1 MLIKKKHQCQLNT
14 YTLYLHFCCF
24 LFAYLFLL
32 VHYIFTFT
40 SDVCGFFF
48 FECVHMRARKNLNPE
63 KTPLNIIYIFTLCIR
78 YFHYKCIYLI
88 LFFLTDIKKLQI
100 ADGRNLRFDRSI
112 KVFKRGGTTGETEGY
127 LSDNSLSV
135 CLDFTNGFY
144 FFDRCYAVE
153 SINSPFFEPGDS
165 GSGVF
170 LIENGVPTK
179 PLGIAFAFQKRSQTT
194 AVCRIDKII
203 DAFNLSVY
211 QYEEESMET

>member
-1 MLIKKKHQCQLNT
+1 MPIKYIYPLSAICCIFHLPT
-14 YTLYLHFCCF
+14 FFSWFTTFLH
-24 LFAYLFLL
+24 LL
-32 VHYIFTFT
+32 QMYVA
-40 SDVCGFFF
+40 FF
-48 FECVHMRARKNLNPE
+48 FECVHIRARKKLNPE
-63 KTPLNIIYIFTLCIR
+63 KTPLNIIYILSLCIR
-78 YFHYKCIYLI
+78 YFHYKCIYFFFI
-88 LFFLTDIKKLQI
+88 FFFLADIKKLQI
-100 ADGRNLRFDRSI
+100 ADARNLRFDRSI

-144 FFDRCYAVE
+144 FFDRCYAVT

-179 PLGIAFAFQKRSQTT
+179 PLGIAFAFHKRSQTT

>member
-1 MLIKKKHQCQLNT
+1 
-14 YTLYLHFCCF
+14 
-24 LFAYLFLL
+24 
-32 VHYIFTFT
+32 
-40 SDVCGFFF
+40 
-48 FECVHMRARKNLNPE
+48 MRARKNLNPE

-112 KVFKRGGTTGETEGY
+112 KVFKRGGTTGETKGY

>member
-1 MLIKKKHQCQLNT
+1 MYPLSAI
-14 YTLYLHFCCF
+14 CCF
-24 LFAYLFLL
+24 FHLPTFFSWFTTFLHL
-32 VHYIFTFT
+32 LQMCVAFIFR
-40 SDVCGFFF
+40 VCPYQS
-48 FECVHMRARKNLNPE
+48 AKKNWIQK
-63 KTPLNIIYIFTLCIR
+63 KTPLNIIYILSLCIR
-78 YFHYKCIYLI
+78 YFHYNCIYFFFI
-88 LFFLTDIKKLQI
+88 FFFLADIKKLQI

-211 QYEEESMET
+211 QYEEESMETWKLQWK

>member
-1 MLIKKKHQCQLNT
+1 MPIKYIYPLSALLLFFICLPFSPGS
-14 YTLYLHFCCF
+14 LHF
-24 LFAYLFLL
+24 
-32 VHYIFTFT
+32 YIYFR
-40 SDVCGFFF
+40 CMWLFF

-144 FFDRCYAVE
+144 FFDRCYAVT

>member
-1 MLIKKKHQCQLNT
+1 MLIKKTPMPIKYIYPLSALLLFFICLPFSPGS
-14 YTLYLHFCCF
+14 LHFYIYFRCIW
-24 LFAYLFLL
+24 LFFR
-32 VHYIFTFT
+32 
-40 SDVCGFFF
+40 VCPY
-48 FECVHMRARKNLNPE
+48 ESAEKSESRKNTSKYHLYFYA
-63 KTPLNIIYIFTLCIR
+63 LYQIFSLQVHLS
-78 YFHYKCIYLI
+78 YFI
-88 LFFLTDIKKLQI
+88 FFLTDIKKLQI

>member
-1 MLIKKKHQCQLNT
+1 M
-14 YTLYLHFCCF
+14 YV
-24 LFAYLFLL
+24 A
-32 VHYIFTFT
+32 
-40 SDVCGFFF
+40 FFF
-48 FECVHMRARKNLNPE
+48 RVCHIRARKNLNPE

>member
-1 MLIKKKHQCQLNT
+1 MWLFFRVCPYQSAEKTESRKNT
-14 YTLYLHFCCF
+14 SKYHLYFIAL
-24 LFAYLFLL
+24 YQ
-32 VHYIFTFT
+32 IF
-40 SDVCGFFF
+40 SLQMHLFFF
-48 FECVHMRARKNLNPE
+48 HF
-63 KTPLNIIYIFTLCIR
+63 
-78 YFHYKCIYLI
+78 
-88 LFFLTDIKKLQI
+88 FFLADIKKLQI
-100 ADGRNLRFDRSI
+100 ADARNLRFDRSI

-144 FFDRCYAVE
+144 FFDRCYAVT

-179 PLGIAFAFQKRSQTT
+179 PLGIAFAFHKRSQTT

>member
-1 MLIKKKHQCQLNT
+1 MPIKYIYPLSAICCIFHLPT
-14 YTLYLHFCCF
+14 FFSWFTTFLH
-24 LFAYLFLL
+24 LL
-32 VHYIFTFT
+32 QMYVA
-40 SDVCGFFF
+40 FF
-48 FECVHMRARKNLNPE
+48 FECVHIRARK
-63 KTPLNIIYIFTLCIR
+63 KTESRKNTSKYHLYFIALYQIFSLQM
-78 YFHYKCIYLI
+78 H
-88 LFFLTDIKKLQI
+88 LFFFHFFFFLADITKLQI
-100 ADGRNLRFDRSI
+100 ADARNLRFDRSI

-144 FFDRCYAVE
+144 FFDRCYAVT

-179 PLGIAFAFQKRSQTT
+179 PLGIAFAFHKRSQTT

>member
-1 MLIKKKHQCQLNT
+1 MPFLNT
-14 YTLYLHFCCF
+14 CTLYLQF
-24 LFAYLFLL
+24 
-32 VHYIFTFT
+32 V
-40 SDVCGFFF
+40 GFFF
-48 FECVHMRARKNLNPE
+48 HLPTFFSWFTTFLHLLQMCAAFSFRVCPYQSAEKKLNSEKNTSKNHLYFIA
-63 KTPLNIIYIFTLCIR
+63 LYQIFSLQIHLL
-78 YFHYKCIYLI
+78 FI
-88 LFFLTDIKKLQI
+88 FFLADIKKVEI

-144 FFDRCYAVE
+144 FFDRFYAVT

-179 PLGIAFAFQKRSQTT
+179 PLGIAFAFHKKSQTT